1 MRLTYRDRK
10 KTEGKK
16 YTCVCGGGGLCV
28 LAYFSST
35 KAYTHTGHL
44 QAHTNFLTYFHRNM
58 LDKTTRE
65 DAGLF
70 TGKK

>member
-1 MRLTYRDRK
+1 M
-10 KTEGKK
+10 
-16 YTCVCGGGGLCV
+16 CVWGGGLCV

-58 LDKTTRE
+58 LDKTTTE